1 MAKGISEQEAEKYL
15 KGSYIN
21 ELEQAL
27 ETNDKLFKRKSK
39 YYYRA
44 LMFILMAALPYLV
57 CLAFYFSKDNKT
69 QKIEIVNP
77 QKIATFDTNVHIM
90 AHPNLSVTTTT
101 TKVPGLDSSKIIPSK
116 PQLIK
121 EGSDKDKN
129 HPDKKK
135 N

>member
-77 QKIATFDTNVHIM
+77 QKIAIFDTNVHIM
-90 AHPNLSVTTTT
+90 AHSNLSVTTTT
-101 TKVPGLDSSKIIPSK
+101 TTKVPGFLV
-116 PQLIK
+116 
-121 EGSDKDKN
+121 
-129 HPDKKK
+129 
-135 N
+135 